1 VWGGA
6 YVGKTT
12 TTTTKKKKLSVLGWW
27 EFEVAV
33 QNKLD

>member
-12 TTTTKKKKLSVLGWW
+12 TTTTKKKLSVLGWW
-27 EFEVAV
+27 AFEVAV
-33 QNKLD
+33 QNELD